1 MHEVVGRI
9 DVEQAEQLAARID
22 RGNPAER
29 ADDDKNDTENNG
41 YLFERHFS
49 SSMIAAATWS
59 GARRSG
65 SRRSP
70 KARDTAIRSLRLGGL
85 ARRRENRSA
94 GARDSALT
102 RVGRQSVV
110 AHAQDFC

>member
-29 ADDDKNDTENNG
+29 ADDHKNDTENNG

-49 SSMIAAATWS
+49 SSMITAATWS

-65 SRRSP
+65 SRRSLKP
-70 KARDTAIRSLRLGGL
+70 AILPSGHFASEACPAAVKTRARVPGLLRSL
-85 ARRRENRSA
+85 APNP
-94 GARDSALT
+94 
-102 RVGRQSVV
+102 
-110 AHAQDFC
+110 

>member
-9 DVEQAEQLAARID
+9 DVGQAEQLAARID
-22 RGNPAER
+22 CGNPAER

-65 SRRSP
+65 SRRSLKP
-70 KARDTAIRSLRLGGL
+70 AILPFGPFASEAWPAGVKT
-85 ARRRENRSA
+85 
-94 GARDSALT
+94 GARVPGIL
-102 RVGRQSVV
+102 R
-110 AHAQDFC
+110 